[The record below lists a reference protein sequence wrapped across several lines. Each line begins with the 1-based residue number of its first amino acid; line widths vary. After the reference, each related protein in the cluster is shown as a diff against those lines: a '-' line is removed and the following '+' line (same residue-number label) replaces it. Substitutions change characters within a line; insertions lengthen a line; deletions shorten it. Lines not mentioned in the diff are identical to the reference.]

1 MTNFSSNKK
10 NIITPEKSL
19 LFIPIIIGVLFSSC
33 VLALVYRPL
42 IQRLS
47 NEKAQIKVLE
57 DKIFYI
63 PLYKKYINQIS
74 INTSKAKKQQERLID
89 LISDP
94 QELDTI
100 LSEINR
106 ICIDNELEIIN
117 IVPQPIVK
125 YNQLKDSKSKTLQT
139 NNSPNSDPFLIPA
152 IEKHIFKLSLKGE
165 FKKLLDFLKEME
177 LLQAITISD
186 KIEIKANSA
195 NSNNENLK
203 LIMSFNLTTYG
214 RIENKN

>member
-19 LFIPIIIGVLFSSC
+19 LFIPIIIGVLFSSS
-33 VLALVYRPL
+33 VLSLVYRPL

-47 NEKAQIKVLE
+47 TEKAQIKVLE

-74 INTSKAKKQQERLID
+74 INTSKAKKQQGRLID

-125 YNQLKDSKSKTLQT
+125 FNQLKDSKSKTLQT

-152 IEKHIFKLSLKGE
+152 IEKHIFKLSLKGD
-165 FKKLLDFLKEME
+165 FKNLLDFLKEIE

-186 KIEIKANSA
+186 KIEIKANS
-195 NSNNENLK
+195 NNENLK
-203 LIMSFNLTTYG
+203 LTMSFNLTTYG
-214 RIENKN
+214 RIENKK

>member
-19 LFIPIIIGVLFSSC
+19 LFIPIIIGVLFSSS
-33 VLALVYRPL
+33 VLSLVYRPL

-47 NEKAQIKVLE
+47 TEKAQIKVLE

-74 INTSKAKKQQERLID
+74 INTSKAKKQQGRLID

-125 YNQLKDSKSKTLQT
+125 FNQLKDSKSKIIQT

-152 IEKHIFKLSLKGE
+152 IEKHIFKLSLKGD
-165 FKKLLDFLKEME
+165 FKNLLDFLKEIE

-186 KIEIKANSA
+186 KIEIKANS
-195 NSNNENLK
+195 NNENLK
-203 LIMSFNLTTYG
+203 LTMSFNLTTYG
-214 RIENKN
+214 RIENKK

>member
-19 LFIPIIIGVLFSSC
+19 LFIPIIIGVLFSSS

-47 NEKAQIKVLE
+47 TEKAQIKVLE

-74 INTSKAKKQQERLID
+74 INTSKAKKQQGRLID

-117 IVPQPIVK
+117 IIPQPIVK
-125 YNQLKDSKSKTLQT
+125 FNQLKDSKSKTLQT

-152 IEKHIFKLSLKGE
+152 IEKHIFKLSLKGD
-165 FKKLLDFLKEME
+165 FKNLLDFLKEIE

-186 KIEIKANSA
+186 KIEIKANS
-195 NSNNENLK
+195 NNENLK
-203 LIMSFNLTTYG
+203 LTMSFNLTTYG
-214 RIENKN
+214 RIENKK